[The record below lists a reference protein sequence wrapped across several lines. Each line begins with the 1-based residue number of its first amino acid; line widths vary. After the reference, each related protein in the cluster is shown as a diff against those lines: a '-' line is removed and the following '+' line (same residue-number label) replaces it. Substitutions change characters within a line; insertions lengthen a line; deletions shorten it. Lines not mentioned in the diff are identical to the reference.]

1 MEGKKKEEIG
11 RNEDF
16 GRGIPG
22 TSRGTEEKEKIE
34 ERNRYSD
41 TESDFEKER
50 VRLRKERREKAE
62 RARKERSRERRK
74 KMVLLLLFILFFVV
88 LFFAFLRRKKLP
100 SNASASSS
108 NLSGKSLRIGILM
121 DLGEEEKSALL
132 RNMEKEKGVEILF
145 LNPKEGKEKL
155 EEELRKGKVEAV
167 IGEGEETAAILSE
180 YSEKEKIPYLALDYG
195 FCLGK
200 SLEDRVVD
208 LSFFAYNEA
217 FRSLGILETEKN
229 DASTEL
235 AEAFQTLGGKAQI
248 ASYSSKEELQSK
260 VKELE
265 DAGIDILYLG
275 HYSPEGKAIL
285 EESHN
290 FAVLLGD
297 DWDRKDFS
305 EGESV
310 KTFTYLYGKE
320 GSPEDAI
327 HILLTAEGKSG
338 KSLSE
343 KLSGMEYE
351 GQAGKYKL
359 KKKGYAQT
367 GNPVFYEFVDGAR
380 KQID

>member
-1 MEGKKKEEIG
+1 M
-11 RNEDF
+11 
-16 GRGIPG
+16 
-22 TSRGTEEKEKIE
+22 
-34 ERNRYSD
+34 
-41 TESDFEKER
+41 
-50 VRLRKERREKAE
+50 RLRKERREKAE
-62 RARKERSRERRK
+62 RARKERSRERRRK
-74 KMVLLLLFILFFVV
+74 IVLFLLFILFFVV
-88 LFFAFLRRKKLP
+88 LFFAFLRKKKLP

-121 DLGEEEKSALL
+121 DPGEEEKSALL

-145 LNPKEGKEKL
+145 LNPKEGKEKI
-155 EEELRKGKVEAV
+155 EEELKKEKVEAL
-167 IGEGEETAAILSE
+167 IGDGEETAALLSE
-180 YSEKEKIPYLALDYG
+180 YSEKEKIPYLALAYVPEKELGDYG

-338 KSLSE
+338 KSLTE

-380 KQID
+380 KQIN

>member
-74 KMVLLLLFILFFVV
+74 KMALLLLFILFFVV

-121 DLGEEEKSALL
+121 DPGEEEKSALL

-155 EEELRKGKVEAV
+155 EEELRKGKAEAV
-167 IGEGEETAAILSE
+167 IGEGEETAALLSE
-180 YSEKEKIPYLALDYG
+180 YSEKEKIPYLALAYVPEKELGDYG

-200 SLEDRVVD
+200 SLEDRVP
-208 LSFFAYNEA
+208 LEFWRRRKTMPLRNLQRL
-217 FRSLGILETEKN
+217 FRHWGEKRR
-229 DASTEL
+229 
-235 AEAFQTLGGKAQI
+235 
-248 ASYSSKEELQSK
+248 
-260 VKELE
+260 
-265 DAGIDILYLG
+265 
-275 HYSPEGKAIL
+275 
-285 EESHN
+285 
-290 FAVLLGD
+290 LL
-297 DWDRKDFS
+297 RIPQKRS
-305 EGESV
+305 CRV
-310 KTFTYLYGKE
+310 
-320 GSPEDAI
+320 
-327 HILLTAEGKSG
+327 
-338 KSLSE
+338 
-343 KLSGMEYE
+343 
-351 GQAGKYKL
+351 
-359 KKKGYAQT
+359 
-367 GNPVFYEFVDGAR
+367 R
-380 KQID
+380 